1 MKRERKNKKMENRA
15 GAMLGQP
22 ANRLPLRLSLL
33 LQAVSWVTGSSSLD
47 PFSSANGQCHR
58 ISVTCCSTGY
68 PIRLLAIPGRQQMC
82 FDYSHPLAHHTHR
95 DQLITDDPLPLQP
108 YPSYPLRPPPFP
120 CDKKQAVANPSP
132 PYSVCRCTGPSHQRL
147 VLLSLVAVSSGAICG
162 EPYFLLTIRCHSS
175 SLNLTS

>member
-132 PYSVCRCTGPSHQRL
+132 RIQFVV
-147 VLLSLVAVSSGAICG
+147 VLDPPTSDLSS
-162 EPYFLLTIRCHSS
+162 FLLLRCRRVPFAGSP
-175 SLNLTS
+175 TFC